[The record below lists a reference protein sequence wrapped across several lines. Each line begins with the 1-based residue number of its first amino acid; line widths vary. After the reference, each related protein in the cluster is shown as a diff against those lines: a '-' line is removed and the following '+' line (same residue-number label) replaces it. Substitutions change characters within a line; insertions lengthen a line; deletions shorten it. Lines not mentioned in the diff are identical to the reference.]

1 MKYRLLLTCITLI
14 FCFSLKAQENWLD
27 LSENTFNE
35 AAKLDGTWN
44 FYWHELIQS
53 EGEAKSKPTLVTVPH
68 DWYNEKSAING
79 LNFDKQGYATYSLN
93 IILPKRHSILGLEI
107 SQIFSSYNLIV
118 NNKLIYESGVVAK
131 SKAEYLPYREPMVH
145 VLDTEDSDTLS
156 IVIQAANYDHLNSGI
171 HYSLHLGNY
180 NRLQKQLISKQST
193 NMFLAGGLFITG
205 FILLSFSVAFRQL
218 ELQVPFYALFSLSL
232 MYRMVGAEPYPLHSL
247 LDHYNFYLAIKLE
260 YGTIHTAALFGGL
273 FVFYLYPKQSSK
285 WVRWVFYIVTSA
297 SLLIVL
303 LFPPFIFTAT
313 LKYYLF
319 FIIAYVGV
327 FIYILIKAKMDKEYT
342 SNYLIAALTVVLI
355 WTVFQATTFLDI
367 GSVPHALN
375 VVLVTTII
383 IACNLALF
391 RTLLL
396 KVNQA
401 KMAEVEID
409 FQRSRRTMLS
419 LISHEI
425 KMPVATLQMNME
437 IMKASVNN
445 TEKFDQIKDKLIRLS
460 SEAVDS
466 IKRML
471 NDFIY
476 FMSANR
482 ELNDC
487 MNMTELATFLSENWS
502 LAIEVQSE
510 EQGKEYLYLTEKLSL
525 KYIINTLISNAE
537 KYSEKRERRPKLIL
551 SQSNEDLLIEIRDY
565 GVGISADQLSNLGK
579 PQAKVNQN
587 QEISGMGYYLASD
600 LAKRLGHDI
609 WVISRGEEGTS
620 VFIQMK
626 KK

>member
-1 MKYRLLLTCITLI
+1 
-14 FCFSLKAQENWLD
+14 
-27 LSENTFNE
+27 
-35 AAKLDGTWN
+35 
-44 FYWHELIQS
+44 
-53 EGEAKSKPTLVTVPH
+53 
-68 DWYNEKSAING
+68 
-79 LNFDKQGYATYSLN
+79 
-93 IILPKRHSILGLEI
+93 
-107 SQIFSSYNLIV
+107 
-118 NNKLIYESGVVAK
+118 
-131 SKAEYLPYREPMVH
+131 
-145 VLDTEDSDTLS
+145 
-156 IVIQAANYDHLNSGI
+156 
-171 HYSLHLGNY
+171 
-180 NRLQKQLISKQST
+180 
-193 NMFLAGGLFITG
+193 
-205 FILLSFSVAFRQL
+205 
-218 ELQVPFYALFSLSL
+218 
-232 MYRMVGAEPYPLHSL
+232 
-247 LDHYNFYLAIKLE
+247 
-260 YGTIHTAALFGGL
+260 
-273 FVFYLYPKQSSK
+273 
-285 WVRWVFYIVTSA
+285 
-297 SLLIVL
+297 
-303 LFPPFIFTAT
+303 
-313 LKYYLF
+313 
-319 FIIAYVGV
+319 
-327 FIYILIKAKMDKEYT
+327 
-342 SNYLIAALTVVLI
+342 
-355 WTVFQATTFLDI
+355 
-367 GSVPHALN
+367 
-375 VVLVTTII
+375 
-383 IACNLALF
+383 
-391 RTLLL
+391 
-396 KVNQA
+396 
-401 KMAEVEID
+401 
-409 FQRSRRTMLS
+409 
-419 LISHEI
+419 
-425 KMPVATLQMNME
+425 VATLQMNME